1 MEGESGSLAEPGS
14 PRVELFALQQYSR
27 KMTALEAP
35 HLVIG
40 RLRDY
45 FARRTNWQRRLWNP
59 GTVTVLQ
66 ETLEAV
72 QLLEGGKVALGA
84 VEALARTAERRAG
97 PDSGIG
103 TTAKRKAITEIL
115 RKVSR
120 SQMVRYQFEYLLR
133 GVGDG
138 YLQRW
143 SGILRDQPD
152 KIKTEEASRL
162 VAGHLLGLGFSPDK
176 LHRWSTWLY
185 RQRQPQTLADL
196 FEEAEALA
204 RSRKAEW
211 VVFIPF
217 RALGRHGQTMPDEW
231 LDLGEASR
239 WLLDHV
245 GSVKI
250 RHNGGFVFKVCAL
263 DPWAAVE
270 EVSDIVESLGNR
282 IAVGIPGNP
291 RFESL
296 TSAFVAGFEQSFS
309 LERPRRQVEIT
320 SLKREEA
327 LFAIGNAG
335 LDRLRSAIDLV
346 APLETGA
353 PVAAVAGSWAALEAI
368 LARPD
373 EPNFTLAHDL
383 AHLVACS
390 FTRAELTSLSY
401 AYEQAH
407 DDRLADALGRT
418 EANRERCRLLYEAI
432 KGDNPVF
439 PDLSDSAA
447 AYRMRELIDDP
458 RIVLERVV
466 KHVEESLSR
475 LYRQRNLMLHAGKT
489 DSIAL
494 PATLR
499 TVPPLVGA
507 GLDRLVHDALTDGQ
521 SDPLRLV
528 ARAKAELAL
537 CGRPGGSHVVDLL
550 GH

>member
-72 QLLEGGKVALGA
+72 QLLEGEQVALGA

-103 TTAKRKAITEIL
+103 TTAKRKAITETL
-115 RKVSR
+115 RKVSK

-143 SGILRDQPD
+143 SEKLRDQPD

-250 RHNGGFVFKVCAL
+250 RSLIWVLFMVLAETNSLFMPSSTGRCGCQWVGWLVAQGSLAPAGGFILEKPYGFTVRSRFNQGAGADGRVG
-263 DPWAAVE
+263 AVRGP
-270 EVSDIVESLGNR
+270 IG
-282 IAVGIPGNP
+282 
-291 RFESL
+291 
-296 TSAFVAGFEQSFS
+296 
-309 LERPRRQVEIT
+309 RR
-320 SLKREEA
+320 S
-327 LFAIGNAG
+327 G
-335 LDRLRSAIDLV
+335 RLLRRGRAR
-346 APLETGA
+346 TGA
-353 PVAAVAGSWAALEAI
+353 ARCGIAAL
-368 LARPD
+368 
-373 EPNFTLAHDL
+373 
-383 AHLVACS
+383 
-390 FTRAELTSLSY
+390 
-401 AYEQAH
+401 
-407 DDRLADALGRT
+407 
-418 EANRERCRLLYEAI
+418 
-432 KGDNPVF
+432 
-439 PDLSDSAA
+439 
-447 AYRMRELIDDP
+447 
-458 RIVLERVV
+458 RI
-466 KHVEESLSR
+466 S
-475 LYRQRNLMLHAGKT
+475 
-489 DSIAL
+489 
-494 PATLR
+494 
-499 TVPPLVGA
+499 
-507 GLDRLVHDALTDGQ
+507 
-521 SDPLRLV
+521 
-528 ARAKAELAL
+528 
-537 CGRPGGSHVVDLL
+537 GGSHR
-550 GH
+550 GE